1 MKEIRLYGH
10 LRARFGTSFRL
21 DAATPGEAI
30 RALCNLLP
38 GFRAAVEGH
47 EPGFRVR
54 VGRGSLATEELG
66 MPGDEV
72 IRLVPCVV
80 GAKSGWGQIL
90 TGVAIVAAVFLT
102 GGMAGAGFSMIG
114 TSALSTLA
122 ISVGT
127 SLVLGGV
134 AQVLAG
140 NPAYEGG
147 ALDKGPSDQP
157 SYAFSGPHMTV
168 GQGNPI
174 PLGYGRMRVS
184 GALVS
189 LGVSPETWT
198 TNGLGGMAPDEI
210 GTQGGDGDTSP
221 WVWALAPTT

>member
-1 MKEIRLYGH
+1 MKEIRIYGH
-10 LRARFGTSFRL
+10 LRAQFGTSFTL

-30 RALCNLLP
+30 RALCNLIP
-38 GFRAAVEGH
+38 GFRAAIEDY

-54 VGRGSLATEELG
+54 VGRSSLDTDELAMAG
-66 MPGDEV
+66 GEV

-90 TGVAIVAAVFLT
+90 TGVAIIAAVFLT
-102 GGMAGAGFSMIG
+102 GGMAGVGFSMIG

-127 SLVLGGV
+127 SMVLGGV

-140 NPAYEGG
+140 NPTYSGSAM
-147 ALDKGPSDQP
+147 DKGPADQP

-168 GQGNPI
+168 GQGNPV
-174 PLGYGRMRVS
+174 PLGYGKLRVS

-189 LGVSPETWT
+189 LGISPETWT
-198 TNGLGGMAPDEI
+198 TNGLGGKASDEV
-210 GTQGGDGDTSP
+210 GTQTGDGDTTP
-221 WVWALAPTT
+221 WVWALAPAT

>member
-10 LRARFGTSFRL
+10 LRAQFGPSFRL
-21 DAATPGEAI
+21 DVTTPAEAI

-38 GFRAAVEGH
+38 GFRSAVEDH

-54 VGRGSLATEELG
+54 VGRSALAADDLG
-66 MPGDEV
+66 MLGHEV

-102 GGMAGAGFSMIG
+102 GGMAGAGFSMVG

-127 SLVLGGV
+127 SMVLGGV
-134 AQVLAG
+134 AQVLSG
-140 NPAYEGG
+140 NPSYDGS
-147 ALDKGPSDQP
+147 ALDKGPADQP
-157 SYAFSGPHMTV
+157 SYAFSGPHMTT
-168 GQGNPI
+168 GQGNPV
-174 PLGYGRMRVS
+174 PYGCGKMRVS

-189 LGVSPETWT
+189 VGISPETWT
-198 TNGLGGMAPDEI
+198 VKGFGGMAPDEV